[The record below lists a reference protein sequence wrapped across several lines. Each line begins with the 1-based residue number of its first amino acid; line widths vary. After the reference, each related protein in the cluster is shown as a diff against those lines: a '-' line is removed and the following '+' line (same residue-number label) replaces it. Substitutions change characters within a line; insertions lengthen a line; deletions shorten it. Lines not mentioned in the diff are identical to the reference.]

1 MKENGLVTSQ
11 VTQIAQDSG
20 PFVNALSLGSKI
32 VASRKKR
39 FVLTA
44 IKCAISGSLIYWILR
59 GFNLSEIFSVVH
71 SGDTPLLLLAFS
83 LNFVSLYVSAYRWRV
98 LLNAQG
104 IDVPLFFLLK
114 SCAVGVFFNNFL
126 PSTVGGDAMRAYD
139 SWQAGK
145 NKAGAVAVIFV
156 DRFLGLLALM
166 LFALGAVTVSKELT
180 ASLPFLYLWLA
191 LITAALLLFV
201 WIVFLPSRWMP
212 VVVPQIRLSFWPK
225 LRSALDKFLGAFVA
239 FQGKKDALAMGL
251 GLSMILQANVVMH
264 YYFFARGLNLT
275 VPLYNFFLIVPL
287 VVLIMTIPVSINAIG
302 VREHTF
308 AFFFAAFGVS
318 KVEAIALA
326 WLVYGVVIFQGVLG
340 GIIYALRK

>member
-1 MKENGLVTSQ
+1 MKENALVTSR
-11 VTQIAQDSG
+11 VAQITQDSG
-20 PFVNALSLGSKI
+20 PFVNALPLGSEI

-39 FVLTA
+39 FVLTV
-44 IKCAISGSLIYWILR
+44 IKCAISGSLIYWILQ
-59 GFNLSEIFSVVH
+59 GSNLSEIFSVVR
-71 SGDTPLLLLAFS
+71 SGDTPLLLLAFT

-104 IDVPLFFLLK
+104 IDVPLLFLLK

-145 NKAGAVAVIFV
+145 NKASAVTVIFV

-166 LFALGAVTVSKELT
+166 LFALGAVMVSKELT
-180 ASLPFLYLWLA
+180 ASLPYLYLWLV
-191 LITAALLLFV
+191 LITAAMLLFV

-212 VVVPQIRLSFWPK
+212 TVIPEIRLSLWPK
-225 LRSALDKFLGAFVA
+225 LRIVLDNVLDAFVA
-239 FQGKKDALAMGL
+239 FQGKKDALAKGL

-264 YYFFARGLNLT
+264 YYFFARGLNFSM
-275 VPLYNFFLIVPL
+275 PLYNFFLIVPL
-287 VVLIMTIPVSINAIG
+287 AVLIMTIPVSINAIG

-308 AFFFAAFGVS
+308 AFFFTAFGVS

-340 GIIYALRK
+340 GIIYTLRR